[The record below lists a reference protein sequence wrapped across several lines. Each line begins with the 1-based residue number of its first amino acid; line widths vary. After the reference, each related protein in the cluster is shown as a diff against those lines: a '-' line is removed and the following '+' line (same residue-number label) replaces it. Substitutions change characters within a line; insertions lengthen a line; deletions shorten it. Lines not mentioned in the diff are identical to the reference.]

1 MSELVICVEDGVI
14 LLTGAMY
21 SIKKPFEV
29 HREDVADPTIC
40 NRSFDRLMYGIVP
53 KVSQLVS

>member
-1 MSELVICVEDGVI
+1 
-14 LLTGAMY
+14 MY

-40 NRSFDRLMYGIVP
+40 DRSFDRFMYGIVP
-53 KVSQLVS
+53 EGESVSELIQVISA